1 MALDGMFL
9 YQLRQE
15 LAEKALGA
23 RVDRIHQP
31 AREEII
37 IALRWKGGAGKLL
50 LSANAGSPRIHFTE
64 AAPENPKQP
73 PMFCMLLRKHL
84 GSARLIRIEQVG
96 LDRILHLVFES
107 VNEMGDLVE
116 LTLVVEIMGRHSNIV
131 LVDHSGRIIDA
142 IKRIDAEMSSVRQ
155 ILPGMLYQSP
165 PLQEEKLDLLNT
177 RPDQAVERVAAA
189 GGREI
194 SKALLQ
200 TVQGMSPLTC
210 REAENYAVRGAD
222 IRAGEMDEQ
231 QKKRLEEWL
240 SMLQLRL
247 REHSGVPTILLEP
260 SGKPRDFSFLPIHQY
275 RGALT
280 IREMK
285 SYSALLD
292 SFYAERD
299 LMDRMKQ
306 KSHDLLRLLSN
317 TSDRIARKIAAQEQ
331 ELKEC
336 ANRER
341 LKISGDLIQANLY
354 QMEKGQSVLRVPNF
368 YEEGLPLVDI
378 VLDSALTPSQN
389 AQKYYSEYRKQDTA
403 EKKLQELIEQGR
415 EELQYLDTVF
425 DSLARAGKE
434 SELTAI
440 REELRETG
448 YIKSYKGKSK
458 KPEKLLPVEY
468 RSSDGFTILVGRN
481 NVQND
486 RLTLKDAH
494 NYDMWFHTQKIP
506 GSHTVVVADGK
517 EIPNRTL
524 EEAAVIAA
532 YHSRARDS
540 ALVPVDYTIVKN
552 VKKPAG
558 AKPGK
563 VIYDKF
569 ETAVVTPDRERVAAL
584 LVKG

>member
-1 MALDGMFL
+1 M
-9 YQLRQE
+9 
-15 LAEKALGA
+15 
-23 RVDRIHQP
+23 
-31 AREEII
+31 
-37 IALRWKGGAGKLL
+37 
-50 LSANAGSPRIHFTE
+50 
-64 AAPENPKQP
+64 
-73 PMFCMLLRKHL
+73 
-84 GSARLIRIEQVG
+84 
-96 LDRILHLVFES
+96 
-107 VNEMGDLVE
+107 
-116 LTLVVEIMGRHSNIV
+116 VEIMGRHSNIV

-306 KSHDLLRLLSN
+306 KSHDLLRLLAN

-378 VLDSALTPSQN
+378 VLDPALTPSQN

-434 SELTAI
+434 SELAAI

>member
-15 LAEKALGA
+15 LAEKALDA

-31 AREEII
+31 TREEII

-50 LSANAGSPRIHFTE
+50 LSANAGSPRIHFTGE
-64 AAPENPKQP
+64 APENPKQP

-84 GSARLIRIEQVG
+84 GSARLVRIEQVG
-96 LDRILHLVFES
+96 MDRILHLVFEA
-107 VNEMGDLVE
+107 VNELGDLVE
-116 LTLVVEIMGRHSNIV
+116 LTLAVEIMGRHSNIV
-131 LVDHSGRIIDA
+131 LVDQNGRIIDA
-142 IKRIDAEMSSVRQ
+142 VKRIDAEMSSVRQ
-155 ILPGMLYQSP
+155 ILPGMIYQLP
-165 PLQEEKLDLLNT
+165 PPQSDKLDLLYVQ
-177 RPDQAVERVAAA
+177 PEQVVEKVAAS

-194 SKALLQ
+194 AKALLQ

-210 REAENYAVRGAD
+210 REAENYAVRGEN
-222 IRAGEMDEQ
+222 IRADEMDAL
-231 QKKRLEEWL
+231 QKQRLGEWL

-280 IREMK
+280 AREME

-306 KSHDLLRLLSN
+306 RSHDLLRLLAN
-317 TSDRIARKIAAQEQ
+317 TSDRITRKIAAQEE
-331 ELKEC
+331 ELREC

-341 LKISGDLIQANLY
+341 LKQNGDLIHANLY
-354 QMEKGQSVLRVPNF
+354 QMEKGQSMLRVQNF
-368 YEEGLPLVDI
+368 YEEDMPIVDI
-378 VLDSALTPSQN
+378 PLDPSLTPAQN

-403 EKKLQELIEQGR
+403 EKKLQELMEQGR

-425 DSLARAGKE
+425 DSLARAVKE
-434 SELTAI
+434 SELAAI
-440 REELRETG
+440 REELSETG
-448 YIKSYKGKSK
+448 YIKSCKVKNK
-458 KPEKLLPVEY
+458 KPEKLSPMEY

-506 GSHTVVVADGK
+506 GSHTVVIAGGK
-517 EIPNRTL
+517 EIPDRTL

-540 ALVPVDYTIVKN
+540 ALVPVDYTIIKN
-552 VKKPAG
+552 VKKPSG

-563 VIYDKF
+563 VVYDKF
-569 ETAVVTPDRERVAAL
+569 ETAVVTPDKERVAAL

>member
-165 PLQEEKLDLLNT
+165 PLQEEKLDL
-177 RPDQAVERVAAA
+177 
-189 GGREI
+189 
-194 SKALLQ
+194 
-200 TVQGMSPLTC
+200 SPLTC

-306 KSHDLLRLLSN
+306 KSHDLLRLLAN

-378 VLDSALTPSQN
+378 VLDPALTPSQN

>member
-15 LAEKALGA
+15 LAEKALDA

-31 AREEII
+31 TREEII

-64 AAPENPKQP
+64 TSPENPKQP

-84 GSARLIRIEQVG
+84 GSARLVRMEQVG
-96 LDRILHLVFES
+96 MDRILHLVFES
-107 VNEMGDLVE
+107 VNELGDLVE
-116 LTLVVEIMGRHSNIV
+116 LTLAMEIMGRHSNII
-131 LVDHSGRIIDA
+131 LIDQNGRIIDA

-155 ILPGMLYQSP
+155 ILPGMLYQLP
-165 PLQEEKLDLLNT
+165 PAQADKLDLLHT
-177 RPDQAVERVAAA
+177 QVGEIVEKIAEA

-200 TVQGMSPLTC
+200 TVLGMSPLTC
-210 REAENYAVRGAD
+210 READNYAVHTAD
-222 IRAGEMDEQ
+222 VRAGEMSQQ
-231 QKKRLEEWL
+231 QKQRLEEWL

-247 REHSGVPTILLEP
+247 REHSGVPTILLES
-260 SGKPRDFSFLPIHQY
+260 SGKPRDFAFLPIHQY
-275 RGALT
+275 RGAL
-280 IREMK
+280 IVREMN

-299 LMDRMKQ
+299 LIDRMKQ
-306 KSHDLLRLLSN
+306 RSHDLLRLLAN
-317 TSDRIARKIAAQEQ
+317 TSDRIARKIAAQEE

-336 ANRER
+336 ANREK
-341 LKISGDLIQANLY
+341 LKQNGDLIHANLY
-354 QMEKGQSVLRVPNF
+354 QMEKGQSVLRVQNF
-368 YEEGLPLVDI
+368 YEEDLPLVDI
-378 VLDSALTPSQN
+378 PLDPALTPSQN

-403 EKKLQELIEQGR
+403 EKKLQELIEQSR
-415 EELQYLDTVF
+415 EEIQYLDTVF
-425 DSLARAGKE
+425 DSLARAVKE

-440 REELRETG
+440 REELSETG
-448 YIKSYKGKSK
+448 YIKSYKGKNK
-458 KPEKLLPVEY
+458 KPEKLLPLEY

-486 RLTLKDAH
+486 RLTLKEAH

-506 GSHTVVVADGK
+506 GSHTIVIADGK
-517 EIPNRTL
+517 QIPNRTL

-540 ALVPVDYTIVKN
+540 ALVPVDYTIIKN
-552 VKKPAG
+552 VKKPSG

-563 VIYDKF
+563 VIYDRF
-569 ETAVVTPDRERVAAL
+569 ETAVVTPDKERVAAL
-584 LVKG
+584 LIKG